1 MSENWNE
8 TICLKKLSKLRSRLL
23 ELFCKK
29 DVLWYSFSVKL
40 KGLHR
45 YLERT
50 SFLVSFTKFKVFSEQ
65 LFYRKLENGGG
76 SFKLQCLLNFL
87 FRLFRIL
94 YHELELRVA
103 IVSYWFLLFDVST
116 TMLWIQN
123 SWWSSFK
130 ILIHSI
136 LTQDGRFWFIW
147 SSVPIALVNLHY
159 STAWQKNFLNRQILV
174 RTLSNIYGRFLI
186 K

>member
-1 MSENWNE
+1 MQKGCSMV
-8 TICLKKLSKLRSRLL
+8 
-23 ELFCKK
+23 F
-29 DVLWYSFSVKL
+29 FSVKL

-45 YLERT
+45 YFKRT
-50 SFLVSFTKFKVFSEQ
+50 SFLVSFTKFKVFSEY
-65 LFYRKLENGGG
+65 LFYIKVANGGG

-87 FRLFRIL
+87 FRLSHIL

-147 SSVPIALVNLHY
+147 PSVPITLVNLHY
-159 STAWQKNFLNRQILV
+159 STA
-174 RTLSNIYGRFLI
+174 LI
-186 K
+186 DNKKLFT